1 MVATFDSL
9 ARDLTVRLAVLKFDS
24 RMQAFTRLRKRSLWI
39 RRMATFVN
47 NLLVEWRKRA
57 KRLADYLCDPATANV
72 AGFSESHETDEEPTT
87 TMFEG
92 PAQIGRAHV

>member
-24 RMQAFTRLRKRSLWI
+24 RMQAFTRLRERSLRI

-47 NLLVEWRKRA
+47 DLPVEWRERA
-57 KRLADYLCDPATANV
+57 ERLADYLCDPATANV

-92 PAQIGRAHV
+92 PAPDNRF